1 MQVFKINNYLKV
13 LNIKFSSHKICV
25 TTFYSSVWAA
35 VTKYHRLGALNNRNL
50 FPTVLKTGN
59 PRSRCL
65 QDRFH
70 SEVPSLD
77 FQGATISLCALM
89 TSFKDRENTFSSVPS
104 YKDTCFNMRTH
115 FHDLTILIT
124 SQSPHLYH
132 HTGLGVSTQ
141 EFEKDTNIQ
150 IIKII
155 ICSVSI

>member
-1 MQVFKINNYLKV
+1 
-13 LNIKFSSHKICV
+13 V

-65 QDRFH
+65 QDRFN

-104 YKDTCFNMRTH
+104 YKDTYFNMRTH

-141 EFEKDTNIQ
+141 EFEDTNIQ